1 MAAPVDLL
9 RKVPLFEDLSDREL
23 GQLAQ
28 SFKETKFPAGKEIAS
43 EGQRGVGFFVIGE
56 GEVAYIVD
64 GKETGRGDSGDYFG
78 EVALIDDGAR
88 TATVKAVTDVT
99 AYGLTPWDFRPL
111 VEENASIAWEL
122 LQAMAKRLRATDRRA
137 S

>member
-9 RKVPLFEDLSDREL
+9 RRVPLFEDLSDREL
-23 GQLAQ
+23 KRLAQ
-28 SFKETKFPAGKEIAS
+28 SFKETRFSAGNEIAT

-64 GKETGRGDSGDYFG
+64 GEEKGRGDSGDFFG
-78 EVALIDDGAR
+78 EVALIDNGAR
-88 TATVKAVTDVT
+88 TATVKAMTDVT

-111 VEENASIAWEL
+111 VEENASIAWAL
-122 LQAMAKRLRATDRRA
+122 LQAMAKRLRADDR
-137 S
+137 SDS